1 MNQQQQS
8 FLDDINK
15 QELLALPK
23 NSWITK
29 LGLFSASDINQS
41 KMNHISLASFSKGT
55 PYLTRTFKF
64 KKGSSCKASSS
75 FKQIDP
81 FFISGSTS

>member
-1 MNQQQQS
+1 MNHQQQS

-29 LGLFSASDINQS
+29 LRLFSASDINQ
-41 KMNHISLASFSKGT
+41 
-55 PYLTRTFKF
+55 
-64 KKGSSCKASSS
+64 
-75 FKQIDP
+75 
-81 FFISGSTS
+81 

>member
-29 LGLFSASDINQS
+29 LGLFSASHIHQS
-41 KMNHISLASFSKGT
+41 EFNHI
-55 PYLTRTFKF
+55 
-64 KKGSSCKASSS
+64 
-75 FKQIDP
+75 
-81 FFISGSTS
+81 